1 VRAGMQTGSHQNLT
15 PAGDRH
21 LLSGLEKI
29 VEDFQSETTRSVVL
43 AGVGGQG
50 TILAA
55 NLLASALVRHGFD
68 VKTSEVHGMAQWGG
82 SVISMVRF
90 GGSVASPLVPLG
102 EAEALVATELLETL
116 RNLEFLS
123 PGGKVIASRT
133 RVDPLPVL
141 QGNVAY
147 PADAEER
154 ITALW
159 PDSIVVDAAAIAA
172 EAGDARAANTVL
184 LGILSPVLPVAE
196 EEWLSVIETLV
207 KDRAVEANRKAFIA
221 GRRLAVERA

>member
-1 VRAGMQTGSHQNLT
+1 MNKKAIEGE
-15 PAGDRH
+15 A
-21 LLSGLEKI
+21 
-29 VEDFQSETTRSVVL
+29 TRSVVL

-55 NLLASALVRHGFD
+55 NLLATALVEHGYD
-68 VKTSEVHGMAQWGG
+68 VKTSEVHGMAQRGG

-90 GGSVASPLVPLG
+90 GSAVASPLVPYG

-116 RNLEFLS
+116 RNLEFLA
-123 PGGKVIASRT
+123 PGGRVIASRT

-141 QGNVAY
+141 QGAVEY

-154 ITALW
+154 IS
-159 PDSIVVDAAAIAA
+159 SIAPESIIVDAAAIAA

-184 LGILSPVLPVAE
+184 LGILSPMLPVGE
-196 EEWLSVIETLV
+196 DEWLAAIESLV
-207 KDRAVEANRKAFIA
+207 KAKAVEANRKAFLA
-221 GRRLAVERA
+221 GRRLAEESA

>member
-1 VRAGMQTGSHQNLT
+1 MNKKAIEGE
-15 PAGDRH
+15 A
-21 LLSGLEKI
+21 
-29 VEDFQSETTRSVVL
+29 TRSVVL

-55 NLLASALVRHGFD
+55 NLLASALVEHGYD
-68 VKTSEVHGMAQWGG
+68 VKTSEVHGMAQRGG

-90 GGSVASPLVPLG
+90 GSAVASPLVPYG

-116 RNLEFLS
+116 RNLEFLA
-123 PGGKVIASRT
+123 PGGRVIASRT

-141 QGNVAY
+141 QGAVEY

-154 ITALW
+154 IS
-159 PDSIVVDAAAIAA
+159 SIAPESIIVDAAVIAA

-184 LGILSPVLPVAE
+184 LGILSPMLPVGE
-196 EEWLSVIETLV
+196 DEWLAAIESLV
-207 KDRAVEANRKAFIA
+207 KAKAVEANRKAFLA
-221 GRRLAVERA
+221 GRRLAEESA

>member
-1 VRAGMQTGSHQNLT
+1 MVSKDMNKKAIEGE
-15 PAGDRH
+15 A
-21 LLSGLEKI
+21 
-29 VEDFQSETTRSVVL
+29 TRSVVL

-55 NLLASALVRHGFD
+55 NLLATALVEHGYD
-68 VKTSEVHGMAQWGG
+68 VKTSEVHGMAQRGG

-90 GGSVASPLVPLG
+90 GSAVASPLVPYG

-116 RNLEFLS
+116 RNLEFLA
-123 PGGKVIASRT
+123 PGGRVIASRT

-141 QGNVAY
+141 QGAVEY

-154 ITALW
+154 IS
-159 PDSIVVDAAAIAA
+159 SIAPESIIVDAAAIAA

-184 LGILSPVLPVAE
+184 LGILSPMLPVGE
-196 EEWLSVIETLV
+196 DEWLAAIESLV
-207 KDRAVEANRKAFIA
+207 KAKAVEANRKAFLA
-221 GRRLAVERA
+221 GRRLAEESA